1 MIRTTIRLKA
11 APKHA
16 AEAETILRGMVE
28 RTQHTPGC
36 LGCHVYQDL
45 QDRSV
50 LLFEEEWQTPTDLDR
65 HLRSDTYRCLIEVLE
80 MAIQPP
86 QIRFDTIA
94 HSAGLETIAHAKLS
108 LPEVG

>member
-1 MIRTTIRLKA
+1 VIKATIRLKA
-11 APKHA
+11 SPKKA
-16 AEAETILRGMVE
+16 AEAETILQAMVE

-50 LLFEEEWQTPTDLDR
+50 LLFEEEWQTPADLDR
-65 HLRSDTYRCLIEVLE
+65 HLRSDTYRYLIEVLE

-86 QIRFDTIA
+86 QIRFDTIS
-94 HSAGLETIAHAKLS
+94 HSAGIETIANAKLS